1 MKFSLAALV
10 SSLAAVSAN
19 PVAPELDRP
28 AMINDEIANFTS
40 SLPRG
45 PLKSRAAGSVSPWA
59 GSVQQGTGWSFVTG
73 TSVVPSVY
81 NQGNS
86 GAATWVGIDGLSCG
100 RAIIQTGFT
109 NWGNGAVET
118 WYEWW
123 PNPSHTYRGVSAK
136 AGDTIRMSVWAYG
149 TRSGK
154 VLLENLTTGQSDYR
168 TFNGMNAVLCLTDAE
183 WIVEQFTDTSSGN
196 HVYLANFGTI
206 DITNTQAQGN
216 RGTVGANGGRIVE
229 IYDGNQQMTSCGTNN
244 YGVECRYIG

>member
-1 MKFSLAALV
+1 MA
-10 SSLAAVSAN
+10 SAGTVV
-19 PVAPELDRP
+19 PALDRP
-28 AMINDEIANFTS
+28 AMVNDEIANFTS

-45 PLKSRAAGSVSPWA
+45 SLRSRQSGNVSPWA
-59 GSVQQGTGWSFVTG
+59 GSVQEGSGWTFVTG

-81 NQGNS
+81 NQGNA
-86 GAATWVGIDGLSCG
+86 GAATWVGIDGESCG

-123 PNPSHTYRGVSAK
+123 PNPSYTYRGVSAK

-154 VLLENLTTGQSDYR
+154 VLLENLSTGQSDYR
-168 TFNGMNAVLCLTDAE
+168 TFDNMNAELCLTDAE

-206 DITNTQAQGN
+206 DITNTQAKGN
-216 RGTVGANGGRIVE
+216 RGTVGADGGNIVE